1 MLRTTWTRVRDAWQR
16 LPPLVRAPLVAWI
29 VLNVGTTLGV
39 LPLLGN
45 LHLFRRVP
53 WALPATIAVMAPF
66 WWYFTGHG
74 PPASTRELRR
84 HVTREKR
91 LSPAMWRTLPLLIV
105 LATIAAVSLRLLM
118 PSVMPVDAPKLSI
131 DLAGIPPATLVGL
144 LLSLA
149 LSAGIA
155 EEVAFRGYMQ
165 KPLEET
171 YGLWPALLLT
181 GLAFWFAHAEK
192 VSWSHLPFHLFASI
206 VLGLTA
212 YVTRSLLPAI
222 IGHALVDALML
233 AVYVFRK
240 PDFAWAML
248 TARPLWAVSSA
259 VALPAA
265 IAAVVF
271 VVSATLF
278 AIAAR
283 RAMVYPVTFASSSPH
298 RA

>member
-1 MLRTTWTRVRDAWQR
+1 VHTTWTRVRDAWRR

-29 VLNVGTTLGV
+29 VLTVGTTLGA

-45 LHLFRRVP
+45 VRLLRGVP
-53 WALPATIAVMAPF
+53 WALPATIAVMALF
-66 WWYFTGHG
+66 WLYVTGYG

-84 HVTREKR
+84 QVTRDKR
-91 LSPAMWRTLPLLIV
+91 LSPPMWRALPLLIV
-105 LATIAAVSLRLLM
+105 PATIAAVSLRLLM
-118 PSVMPVDAPKLSI
+118 PSLVPVDAPKLSI
-131 DLAGIPPATLVGL
+131 DLAGLPTATLVGL

-155 EEVAFRGYMQ
+155 EEVAFRGYLQ

-171 YGLWPALLLT
+171 YGLLPALLLT
-181 GLAFWFAHAEK
+181 GIAFWIAHADK

-206 VLGLTA
+206 VLGLTV

-233 AVYVFRK
+233 SVYVFRK

-248 TARPLWAVSSA
+248 RARPLWETPSA
-259 VALPAA
+259 MALPVV
-265 IAAVVF
+265 IAAAVF
-271 VVSATLF
+271 IVSATLF

-283 RAMVYPVTFASSSPH
+283 RGAFYPIAFASSSAH